1 VHRGATPSG
10 RQIATGSLAP
20 AISQSCLGPSWGSAS
35 TSGTDGTTSGR
46 PPGGCTLSSLAPP
59 HSSAQRC
66 FCWTWAPPTP
76 CNKLHGYSK
85 KKLLETCWHFYS
97 LTVRFGVRGVIA
109 LVVCH
114 FQAARGG
121 FGPRATRA
129 MALGVVQNPPYIQDS
144 SSCPHS
150 NPKT

>member
-1 VHRGATPSG
+1 VGVLYLALHHR
-10 RQIATGSLAP
+10 IAVLRDVSVELEHRP
-20 AISQSCLGPSWGSAS
+20 LLVISSM
-35 TSGTDGTTSGR
+35 D
-46 PPGGCTLSSLAPP
+46 TL
-59 HSSAQRC
+59 
-66 FCWTWAPPTP
+66 
-76 CNKLHGYSK
+76 K
-85 KKLLETCWHFYS
+85 KMLLETCWHFYS